1 MEKRR
6 HKGYT
11 RVNKLVTAGFI
22 TAFGEIFDELPKS
35 VVAHDLGMNNTRF
48 SRLMKDVDNFVLKDL
63 FLFASKLGLS
73 EQKMLELVLKQ
84 YLLDK
89 EVRGASAGRQK
100 NI

>member
-6 HKGYT
+6 HKGY
-11 RVNKLVTAGFI
+11 
-22 TAFGEIFDELPKS
+22 
-35 VVAHDLGMNNTRF
+35 NTRF

-63 FLFASKLGLS
+63 FLFASKLELS

-89 EVRGASAGRQK
+89 EVRLH
-100 NI
+100 